1 MTPGLKIWLW
11 IVLVLNALSGVM
23 AIATALLIP
32 LMWIVV
38 LAEAL
43 VVAGAA
49 VLLFPRKK
57 MGFYLICGGSAVGLI
72 VNLLVNPSGIISA
85 VFSAIIMPLII
96 WLLIKNTWYEF
107 Q

>member
-1 MTPGLKIWLW
+1 MTTGLKVWLW
-11 IVLVLNALSGVM
+11 IVLVVN
-23 AIATALLIP
+23 AIAGVGAIMTALLVP

-38 LAEAL
+38 VAEAL

-49 VLLFPRKK
+49 MLLFPRKK
-57 MGFYLICGGSAVGLI
+57 MGFYLICGGTVIGFLMNVVLGQGIVSSLASAVISVLI
-72 VNLLVNPSGIISA
+72 V
-85 VFSAIIMPLII
+85 

>member
-1 MTPGLKIWLW
+1 MTTGLKVWLW
-11 IVLVLNALSGVM
+11 IVLVFNAITGVT

-32 LMWIVV
+32 FMWVVV
-38 LAEAL
+38 LAEVL

-49 VLLFPRKK
+49 MLLFAKKK
-57 MGFYLICGGSAVGLI
+57 MGFFLICGGAVVSLI
-72 VNLLVNPSGIISA
+72 VNIVLGQNIIASAFSA
-85 VFSAIIMPLII
+85 VIMPLII